1 MIVTRFNFKSYKHSD
16 ILNMLDTSAN
26 GVNGLSSFLSI
37 DMSIYFVLHCIS
49 YSYLYEPFMVNI
61 EYYGIC

>member
-1 MIVTRFNFKSYKHSD
+1 MIVTLFNFKSYKHCD

-26 GVNGLSSFLSI
+26 SVNDLSSFLSI
-37 DMSIYFVLHCIS
+37 DMSIRFVLHRIS

-61 EYYGIC
+61 EY